1 MQDKHL
7 NELKDKK
14 KAIEINLTNGLII
27 NARIIG
33 IDNFSIIVQY
43 FLYVCIH
50 SIILYIFHNFLCY
63 MLYDVL

>member
-33 IDNFSIIVQY
+33 IDNFSIIVQTSNKKSLIY
-43 FLYVCIH
+43 KHAIAFI
-50 SIILYIFHNFLCY
+50 SNKI
-63 MLYDVL
+63 